1 MKLTCFSSCFI
12 KRCFLLCC
20 WCEMKENCKEDT
32 ECCSKHLDKI
42 LLKISFT
49 QDFIEVLTGNSETKG
64 ISGFHITYITY
75 YCIFLRFKKVLLG
88 HDLFYN
94 LTSFFLWLYP
104 FFRCVSTSRFHK
116 FCVSVCLSV
125 CLSPVLI
132 RMGQD
137 WSGMIRTGQDYQDF
151 SGVIRT
157 GQE

>member
-12 KRCFLLCC
+12 KRRFLLCC

-104 FFRCVSTSRFHK
+104 FFRNEGSSITRKC
-116 FCVSVCLSV
+116 VCLSRFL
-125 CLSPVLI
+125 CKSQKSFKISISCKMDLELI
-132 RMGQD
+132 KIAKLG
-137 WSGMIRTGQDYQDF
+137 
-151 SGVIRT
+151 
-157 GQE
+157 